1 MLPRLPLLLLLCGAA
16 LVLAAPAQAMPA
28 GAVTVSGKR
37 ADCVG
42 GRGAPCAQHVRGL
55 MAPVAGT
62 FTKDG
67 RFFYVGSISMGG
79 LVSLERDPGSGR
91 LRPVSAGSA
100 CIGYQQGCDRVS
112 HPMPTDVELTHDER
126 FVLAAGS
133 RSEGLLSYAR
143 DPQTGALTPSGCVVS
158 AKEGGCWYPGGAGEV
173 AHIEVTPDD
182 RFAIVGSTQGIGVV
196 ARDPATGALSQ
207 APDACIASDG
217 YEDYQDKCR
226 MDRSMGRPLGMD
238 LSPDGSTLY
247 VAAEEDEGAGKGGLL
262 VYARDAATG
271 ALTLVDRED
280 NTTPDEAS
288 EAVTS
293 PRGRG
298 RGYDEVAVAPDGRNV
313 YAVAEGWNVHAF
325 TRDPATGALTRIK
338 GKAGC
343 IGMGRGCTWI
353 EGVIDAEDIRIPAD
367 GRNLYLAA
375 SGGVSVLRREPG
387 GGMRQLKGRAGC
399 EMVKGGELA
408 PVIGKRVCRTGHYK
422 SRNVSGLEIAPGGRH
437 LYALQSDSDGRRG
450 TGVVQL
456 MKRG

>member
-1 MLPRLPLLLLLCGAA
+1 MLLRLPLLLLLSG
-16 LVLAAPAQAMPA
+16 LVLLLAAPAQAMPA

-37 ADCVG
+37 ADCLG
-42 GRGAPCAQHVRGL
+42 GRGAPCAVTIRGL
-55 MAPVAGT
+55 QAPVAGA

-67 RFFYVGSISMGG
+67 RHFYVGSIAMGG
-79 LVSLERDPGSGR
+79 LLSLERDPDTGR
-91 LRPVSAGSA
+91 LRAVSGGIA

-112 HPMPTDVELTHDER
+112 HPMPTDLEVTHDER

-143 DPQTGALTPSGCVVS
+143 DPATGALTPSGCLVN
-158 AKEGGCWYPGGAGEV
+158 AKEGGCWYAGGAGDVEYV
-173 AHIEVTPDD
+173 EVTPDD
-182 RFAIVGSTQGIGVV
+182 RFAIVASTEGIGVI

-207 APDACIASDG
+207 APDACIAWDD
-217 YEDYQDKCR
+217 YQDYQDKCR

-238 LSPDGSTLY
+238 LSADGTALY
-247 VAAEEDEGAGKGGLL
+247 VAAEEDERGGKGGLL
-262 VYARDAATG
+262 VYSVDAATG

-280 NTTPDEAS
+280 NTTPDES
-288 EAVTS
+288 N
-293 PRGRG
+293 
-298 RGYDEVAVAPDGRNV
+298 GYYEVAVAPDGRNV

-325 TRDPATGALTRIK
+325 MRDPATGALTRIK

-367 GRNLYLAA
+367 GRNIYLAA
-375 SGGVSVLRREPG
+375 SGGVSVLRREAG

-399 EMVKGGELA
+399 EMVRGGELK
-408 PVIGKRVCRTGHYK
+408 PVIGKRKCRTGPYK

-437 LYALQSDSDGRRG
+437 LYALQTNSDGTYG

-456 MKRG
+456 MKRR